1 MPAEALV
8 FLFIALAII
17 TLVGHAIWVIIAA
30 AVRLLFGP
38 TTTRESLR
46 IPCPWCQRATS
57 AAQPRCEWCGL
68 AIYEGNAIRL
78 ADLAATRRQ
87 LQRWQETGRIKPEAA
102 EKLLGTVQAER
113 QALLELPAARHAPG
127 AAAVSPPAE
136 SPIEAIVVEPV
147 AAKRPAVEEPIARPA
162 PATPPAAPKP
172 VSKPPLAPP
181 AAGAGPAPALPRRP
195 ARPAKPKP
203 PVAPRPPR
211 KTWAELLHAFLE
223 EREIPVAELL
233 GVLLG
238 GLLIVGASVILVISF
253 WETLQE
259 YPVLKFTASAAA
271 ILSGLLV
278 GLYAHHRWQ
287 LQTTGRGLLAISLLL
302 VPLGYLSVAGFGDQ
316 WTVVA
321 AEAAS
326 IGLFAYVVT
335 LAGRVFVPD
344 RPWHLAAAILGPTAS
359 IVVLS
364 VAPRLVAGP
373 WALAGFGAAAAAV
386 FGVPVVLHRRVLA
399 ALKTVEL
406 ETLIGAFTLLGAS
419 LFSLSFSL
427 GLAGKL
433 GAGSIGS
440 VAAAADWLSIGISIA
455 AAMVL
460 AFALT
465 LNQRLAGRAGL
476 ASWRAAATAVALA
489 SILGLVGGLAM
500 AWPLPKLVLAV
511 ALLDTCGLA
520 WIAFQCRF
528 PWAHGG
534 AIATGAVAW
543 LVGYH
548 WISGGLPAVP
558 SDGLAAAMIRTA
570 AGGASGPI
578 LAVFCGLLAGA
589 AAMLARAKRAGDAR
603 VYAIG
608 AGVAAVVSLSASAW
622 AAGDEGGRAVPMAM
636 AVFGAYGAASL
647 AVNGWIRLPALA
659 HAGLALLTGSLAWG
673 LYWIAPTPSPVWIG
687 ALGIEALGLALAA
700 CGLGRLAGGT
710 PSDTKP
716 LVTAKRLVDAYRMP
730 VVDMADIVAAL
741 TVAAAAVVLLPKL
754 DQITG
759 SPWTVAAFAAA
770 AAAWLVNA
778 WTRTSPERTWIGSGL
793 VFLGLAHSLVYNYP
807 SALREPWLDAALLH
821 ATLAVAAPLATRFGL
836 TAASQAP
843 QERIT
848 RVFLGPVSQ
857 SALVSSTL
865 ALPLLLVSSWDH
877 ALNLSLCLFWLSAIW
892 LVVAAMN
899 RWPGLVTAAQAV
911 ICLASVTA
919 ASAWMKSHPWNAS
932 GQIDFLDLR
941 TWQTYG
947 ASLAIVCLG
956 WAAARAG
963 LRRFEPAARLIDP
976 EWPSLDRVVAG
987 ALCGAQLLVAAG
999 AVIPAIGHEMG
1010 SVPATFAAAALRQA
1024 ASPAAWLLWGGL
1036 AATCAVAAWS
1046 RWREADL
1053 AAGLI
1058 LLGTAPWLGGAA
1070 VGSNLDA
1077 ASALRWASAAAL
1089 AAATALV
1096 ACRRPLERLATAAGA
1111 RIEIGPSGP
1120 RLARA
1125 IVLLTT
1131 LVPVLAITVL
1141 AALLPLSGTPP
1152 AGPAAGSF
1160 FSQLAPASS
1169 YLVPLLVSI
1178 AALVVLA
1185 WRESSSGY
1193 AFSAG
1198 LVAQLSAGLACWMP
1212 PVGRLGAVEW
1222 ALVWYSVAIT
1232 GAAWATAWM
1241 VARRWV
1247 DVWRE
1252 QRPGRASLL
1261 MRLQLGIGAAAAGL
1275 VLVPGLFGLL
1285 FDLPTSPS
1293 SISAAAGGWLGW
1305 LAFLA
1310 VVGATVFHQLDV
1322 GRPVP
1327 ADVAGLAGLALI
1339 GLAACTVAALSG
1351 PLGLAAHGQL
1361 WGFHMMM
1368 LGWAAYAVM
1377 IAIATW
1383 WLSAHVHA
1391 AGAEGPPQALVRA
1404 ANVWVI
1410 ASGALAV
1417 LLGLVAAGLLQPKEE
1432 GLWAAAAI
1440 GLAAAA
1446 AASMGVWRRQEAWA
1460 FVAGLGVNLA
1470 ASLTVSYYRAVLDD
1484 WSSLLLLVEANVIA
1498 GAAVALAWLGVG
1510 NRLSRLQERQVW
1522 SGPLLALQ
1530 IALTSAGAA
1539 AIVAPALVALLTLP
1553 GELPAGWLMQIGSGP
1568 GAVAVGLAFV
1578 AAGWYLSETR
1588 PRRVIHAIGGGL
1600 GAAGVLLGAGSLR
1613 WTAWFALDEWLPYHV
1628 MIAFWSVAALLLLA
1642 VGAAVGRAGSRPSA
1656 RPALARLGEVFQPE
1670 SARLWHFGLALSAV
1684 VAGLAWCG
1692 ADPQRPYWA
1701 GGLALAAALGAGGA
1715 AIWRR
1720 HAEDVLLSGLL
1731 VNVAGTVAWL
1741 AWREHPLAGLVET
1754 NAICLAAAAILW
1766 TIAARLAPARV
1777 ARLPLGEREVCFA
1790 ELAVHAALVLLAGLA
1805 AVLVTLDL
1813 EAIAHPIVDRWTW
1826 TAIVAVALALVLRLA
1841 IDRSPRWLMG
1851 LYCLGLFAVACGLDA
1866 RAAGPGPFCWLAG
1879 PELAGYALA
1888 AAAAFGLLRSGYL
1901 PWAGEPAGEEGE
1913 EVEESGNGFVP
1924 AQFALAATAGVL
1936 AIATALTGSF
1946 DALVRPGLA
1955 WLGPGRWSGP
1965 LAAAALLPAA
1975 WLMARGTS
1983 GRFQAGWRYA
1993 ALAAAA
1999 LLLATVGWA
2008 WLPAADVNML
2018 NQTAVLMVAAILMVL
2033 VAGVVLPR
2041 IAAEGDPW
2049 AVCGRR
2055 MTAGLG
2061 GLAGVA
2067 LAAILIQEAWL
2078 FEPEGGAPMATWSV
2092 VCVTAAL
2099 AGLIVALLTF
2109 AVSPARDPLRLSGR
2123 GRTFY
2128 VYASEAIG
2136 GLIALHLYLAE
2147 PNLFQ
2152 LGLMEQYWMLLVI
2165 GIAFLGAG
2173 LSEWFHRLGMPVLG
2187 EPLANTA
2194 VFLPLVPAVGY
2205 WIPSQVHPASSLA
2218 GSSPAVWFFASLFY
2232 GVLAATKRSKAFSFL
2247 ALGSLSAA
2255 FCLLWQRMDLGL
2267 AEHVQLYG
2275 IPIGLAILVAEQIH
2289 HRELPG
2295 GVAAGMRYMAL
2306 SFVYLTS
2313 SAEFLWEIGR
2323 TPWMP
2328 LALVALAVLGVLA
2341 GVFLRIRSFVI
2352 VGFTSLA
2359 LVIVS
2364 LIYYAGI
2371 DQQHTWVLGVSL
2383 LLLGIAI
2390 FAFFMVFEKKKPQI
2404 LETFERFWNWQ
2415 RRDLLPGNGRDL
2427 TKR

>member
-1 MPAEALV
+1 MPAEALF
-8 FLFIALAII
+8 FLLFVLAII
-17 TLVGHAIWVIIAA
+17 TLVGHAIWVIVA
-30 AVRLLFGP
+30 AVVRALLGL
-38 TTTRESLR
+38 TKDRGSLQ

-57 AAQPRCEWCGL
+57 AAQPRCQWCGL
-68 AIYEGNAIRL
+68 AMYDGNATRL
-78 ADLAATRRQ
+78 ADLAAMQRQ
-87 LQRWQETGRIKPEAA
+87 LRRWQETGKIKPETA
-102 EKLLGTVQAER
+102 EKMLGAVQAER
-113 QALLELPAARHAPG
+113 QTLLRLPAARHVPE
-127 AAAVSPPAE
+127 AAAAAPPAE
-136 SPIEAIVVEPV
+136 TPIEAIVVKPD
-147 AAKRPAVEEPIARPA
+147 AATRPAAEIPTARPA

-172 VSKPPLAPP
+172 IAKPPLAPTE
-181 AAGAGPAPALPRRP
+181 AGPLRAPAPALPRRP
-195 ARPAKPKP
+195 AVPAVPKP
-203 PVAPRPPR
+203 PVVPPPPE

-253 WETLQE
+253 WDTLQQ
-259 YPVLKFTASAAA
+259 YPVLKFAACAAA
-271 ILSGLLV
+271 ILSGMLV

-302 VPLGYLSVAGFGDQ
+302 VPLGYLSVAGFGNQ

-433 GAGSIGS
+433 AAGSIGS
-440 VAAAADWLSIGISIA
+440 AAAAADWLSIGISIA
-455 AAMVL
+455 SAMVL

-465 LNQRLAGRAGL
+465 LDQRLGGRERL

-511 ALLDTCGLA
+511 ALLDTCALA
-520 WIAFQCRF
+520 WIAYQCRF
-528 PWAHGG
+528 PWAHAG
-534 AIATGAVAW
+534 AIATGAAAW

-548 WISGGLPAVP
+548 WITGGLPEVP
-558 SDGLAAAMIRTA
+558 ADGLAAAMIRTA

-578 LAVFCGLLAGA
+578 LGIFCGLLAGV
-589 AAMLARAKRAGDAR
+589 AAMLARARRAEDAR

-622 AAGDEGGRAVPMAM
+622 AAGYEGGRAVPMAM

-647 AVNGWIRLPALA
+647 AANGWIRLPALA

-687 ALGIEALGLALAA
+687 ALGIEALVLALAA
-700 CGLGRLAGGT
+700 LALDRLAGGA

-716 LVTAKRLVDAYRMP
+716 LVVAKRLVDAYRAP
-730 VVDMADIVAAL
+730 VVDMADVVATL
-741 TVAAAAVVLLPKL
+741 TVAAAVVVLLPKL
-754 DQITG
+754 HQITG
-759 SPWTVAAFAAA
+759 SAWTVAAFGAA

-778 WTRTSPERTWIGSGL
+778 WTRTSPERTWIASGL

-821 ATLAVAAPLATRFGL
+821 ATFAVAATLATRFGL
-836 TAASQAP
+836 TAAPKAP
-843 QERIT
+843 HERIT
-848 RVFLGPVSQ
+848 KVFLEPVSQ

-877 ALNLSLCLFWLSAIW
+877 SLNLSLCLFWLSAIW

-899 RWPGLVTAAQAV
+899 RWPGLVTASQAV
-911 ICLASVTA
+911 MCLASVTA
-919 ASAWMKSHPWNAS
+919 ASAWMKSHPWSAS
-932 GQIDFLDLR
+932 GKIDLADLR

-947 ASLAIVCLG
+947 ASLAITCFG
-956 WAAARAG
+956 WAAARVG
-963 LRRFEPAARLIDP
+963 LRRFEPADTLMNP

-987 ALCGAQLLVAAG
+987 ALCLAQLLVAAG
-999 AVIPAIGHEMG
+999 AVTPAIGHEMG
-1010 SVPATFAAAALRQA
+1010 SVPATSAVASFQQA
-1024 ASPAAWLLWGGL
+1024 ASPAAWLLWGAL
-1036 AATCAVAAWS
+1036 AATCAAAAWN
-1046 RWREADL
+1046 RWREPEL
-1053 AAGLI
+1053 AGGLVV
-1058 LLGTAPWLGGAA
+1058 LGAAPWLVAAA

-1077 ASALRWASAAAL
+1077 ASALRWASAAGL
-1089 AAATALV
+1089 AAAAALV
-1096 ACRRPLERLATAAGA
+1096 VCRRPLERLAISAGA

-1120 RLARA
+1120 PLARA

-1131 LVPVLAITVL
+1131 LAPILAITVL
-1141 AALLPLSGTPP
+1141 AALLQFTGRLP

-1160 FSQLAPASS
+1160 FSQLAPAFS
-1169 YLVPLLVSI
+1169 YLVPLVASI
-1178 AALVVLA
+1178 VVLVVFA

-1198 LVAQLSAGLACWMP
+1198 LVAQLSAALACLMSIS
-1212 PVGRLGAVEW
+1212 RLGAVEW
-1222 ALVWYSVAIT
+1222 ALVWYCVAIT
-1232 GAAWATAWM
+1232 AAAWAAAWM
-1241 VARRWV
+1241 VARRWL

-1252 QRPGRASLL
+1252 QRPGLASLL

-1275 VLVPGLFGLL
+1275 VLVPGLFGLV
-1285 FDLPTSPS
+1285 FDSPTSAS

-1310 VVGATVFHQLDV
+1310 VVGATVFHQFDV
-1322 GRPVP
+1322 RRPVP
-1327 ADVAGLAGLALI
+1327 PDVAGLAGLAMI

-1383 WLSAHVHA
+1383 WLSEHVHA

-1417 LLGLVAAGLLQPKEE
+1417 LLGLVAAGFLQPKEE
-1432 GLWAAAAI
+1432 SLWAAAAI
-1440 GLAAAA
+1440 GLASAA
-1446 AASMGVWRRQEAWA
+1446 AASMGVWRRQETWA

-1484 WSSLLLLVEANVIA
+1484 WSSLLLFVEANVIA
-1498 GAAVALAWLGVG
+1498 GAAVALAWLGVS
-1510 NRLSRLQERQVW
+1510 NRLYRLQERQVW

-1539 AIVAPALVALLTLP
+1539 AVVAPALVAILTLP
-1553 GELPAGWLMQIGSGP
+1553 GDLPAGWLRQIGSGP
-1568 GAVAVGLAFV
+1568 GAVAVALTFA
-1578 AAGWYLSETR
+1578 AAGWYLLQTW
-1588 PRRVIHAIGGGL
+1588 PRQAIHALGGAL
-1600 GAAGVLLGAGSLR
+1600 GAAGVLVGAGSVR
-1613 WTAWFALDEWLPYHV
+1613 WTDWFTLDPWLPYHA
-1628 MIAFWSVAALLLLA
+1628 MIASWSGAALLLLLA
-1642 VGAAVGRAGSRPSA
+1642 GAAVAGRAGSGERG
-1656 RPALARLGEVFQPE
+1656 RPALAWLGEVFQPE
-1670 SARLWHFGLALSAV
+1670 STRLWHFGLALLAV

-1692 ADPQRPYWA
+1692 TDPQRPYWA
-1701 GGLALAAALGAGGA
+1701 GGIALAAALGAGGA

-1720 HAEDVLLSGLL
+1720 HAEDVVLSGLL
-1731 VNVAGTVAWL
+1731 LNVAGTVAWL
-1741 AWREHPLAGLVET
+1741 AWRDHPLAGLVET

-1766 TIAARLAPARV
+1766 TIAARLMPARV
-1777 ARLPLGEREVCFA
+1777 VHLPLGEREVSFA
-1790 ELAVHAALVLLAGLA
+1790 ELAVRAALVLLAGLA

-1813 EAIAHPIVDRWTW
+1813 EAIAHPIADRWTW
-1826 TAIVAVALALVLRLA
+1826 SAIVAVALALVLRLA
-1841 IDRSPRWLMG
+1841 IDRSPRWLVG
-1851 LYCLGLFAVACGLDA
+1851 LYCLGLLAVACGLDA
-1866 RAAGPGPFCWLAG
+1866 RAAGPGQFCWLAG
-1879 PELAGYALA
+1879 PELGCYALGA
-1888 AAAAFGLLRSGYL
+1888 AVAFGLLRSGYL
-1901 PWAGEPAGEEGE
+1901 PWVPKPAGEGGE
-1913 EVEESGNGFVP
+1913 QGGYGFVP

-1936 AIATALTGSF
+1936 ALATALTGSF
-1946 DALVRPGLA
+1946 DAFVRPGLA
-1955 WLGPGRWSGP
+1955 WLAPGRWSGP
-1965 LAAAALLPAA
+1965 LAAALLLPSA
-1975 WLMARGTS
+1975 WLMARSVAGKI
-1983 GRFQAGWRYA
+1983 QAAWRYA
-1993 ALAAAA
+1993 TFAAAA
-1999 LLLATVGWA
+1999 LLLAAIGWA

-2041 IAAEGDPW
+2041 IAAEDDPW
-2049 AVCGRR
+2049 AACGRR
-2055 MTAGLG
+2055 MTAWLG
-2061 GLAGVA
+2061 SLAGLSLV
-2067 LAAILIQEAWL
+2067 AILIQEAWL
-2078 FEPEGGAPMATWSV
+2078 FEPEGGAPMATWAV
-2092 VCVTAAL
+2092 VVVTAAL
-2099 AGLIVALLTF
+2099 ASLIGALVTF
-2109 AVSPARDPLRLSGR
+2109 AVSPARDPLGLTDR

-2147 PNLFQ
+2147 PKLFQ

-2194 VFLPLVPAVGY
+2194 VFLPLAPAIGY
-2205 WIPSQVHPASSLA
+2205 WIPTQVHPASSLA
-2218 GSSPAVWFFASLFY
+2218 GSSPAVWFFASMFY
-2232 GVLAATKRSKAFSFL
+2232 AVLAATRRSKAFSFL

-2289 HRELPG
+2289 HRELPS
-2295 GVAAGMRYMAL
+2295 GVAAGMRYVAL

-2371 DQQHTWVLGVSL
+2371 DQQHTWILGVSL

-2415 RRDLLPGNGRDL
+2415 RREILPGDRRDV